1 MSQGI
6 RQAEKEYKEI
16 TASCFIFLKS
26 NGLKSEFIK
35 DLLSR
40 TLNQTIYEIDAIME
54 WKK

>member
-40 TLNQTIYEIDAIME
+40 NQTINEIDAIME